1 MLAYVDRK
9 GEKEAVGL
17 CKLKMGQ
24 LTLSMGLA
32 RVKVCF
38 FVQIAT
44 IPGRGF
50 FELFLTFLNTTHAIN
65 TYNIRAC
72 IFVCPKKYILS
83 SAG

>member
-1 MLAYVDRK
+1 MLTYVDRK

-17 CKLKMGQ
+17 GKLKKGQ

-38 FVQIAT
+38 FVKIAT

-65 TYNIRAC
+65 IIYVLALLC
-72 IFVCPKKYILS
+72 V
-83 SAG
+83 